1 MDETDLDV
9 AASRLAHF
17 LHAHADALKAG
28 GVRRVTFAVPPPG
41 KRGTVVAGHGSSF
54 FTFRQ
59 RREWQEDRL
68 MRHIEPSLAFQL
80 DLKRLSN
87 FNIARVPLG
96 KRDVSAARVV
106 HVYRATPKR
115 GHGGA
120 RLFVRAL
127 VRQTSKVDGVA
138 QADSYPGPERV
149 LVQAIA
155 AIEAVQGSSNVVDG
169 ARNHIFLNVL
179 GDALVEPHVVER
191 MAKHLGRR
199 YASRLATARVGQVE
213 LKVNARLDKDSP
225 SIPVR
230 VIASNPT
237 GFGLRIDTYVEAADP
252 MRPGHSL
259 FYSISGGDDG
269 GAAGALAAM
278 GLMSPS
284 SQSSHESSFS
294 QNDLDDLEGQSG
306 SPTSPE
312 LHGLDAST
320 PYPVSSPLEEK
331 RSRALSS
338 TTAYCYD
345 FPAIF
350 HKAVERSWIAHAA
363 GRRGVDIPS
372 PSTLAVFEELVLED
386 EIDAQGLKPIGN
398 GLATT
403 TRAPGLNSIAM
414 VAWRA
419 RFKTPQ
425 YPGGRD
431 VILIANDITTDAG
444 SFGTREDALFL
455 AASREARRLG
465 VPRLYIAANSG
476 ARIGMADEVK
486 RAFKV
491 AWVDAKDPLKGF
503 EYLYLDEDAYAQLG
517 PQGRKSVICDPP
529 VVVNGGETRRRIS
542 AIVGEGS
549 DLGVENLRG
558 SGLIAGE
565 TSRAYDETFTL
576 TYVAG
581 RSVGIGAYL
590 VRLGQRTIQKGKDAA
605 IILTGYQ
612 ALNTLVGAP
621 VYSSNLQLGGPGIMF
636 ANGVSH
642 ACVRND
648 LEGVASM
655 LLWLSYVPERR
666 AASLPITRMVREDP
680 VDRDV
685 AYVNDPAVTS
695 DPRLLITG
703 TPDALTGEWLGGL
716 MDHGSF
722 TEYMA
727 GWAKTMIT
735 GRARL
740 GGVPVGVILPEA
752 RNVVTR
758 IPADPASPDSQ
769 ERVVT
774 QAGNVWYPDSSYKTA
789 CAIRD
794 VNREGLPLVFL
805 INLRGF
811 SGGQRDMYDAV
822 LKYGSMIVDALV
834 EFKQPVIVYIPPG
847 GELRGGAWVVV
858 DPTINDNVMEM
869 WCDDSARGGVLEA
882 SGAASIKFRGNDQ
895 VLAMHRVDAQLR
907 ELDEKL
913 RAAKAADNKD
923 EAKAVGEAIKQREA
937 ALGPVYKQ
945 LATMFADCHDRPG
958 RMVAKGVVRGVVSW
972 ANARRFFALRLKR
985 LLREFE
991 VAGKLVADV
1000 GSMAAARA
1008 LLKDVFVENC
1018 VAANAGS
1025 WESSDAVALDWL
1037 SGAEGGAAVEAKAR
1051 QLRAHSIA
1059 AQVEELGNTDPAA
1072 MLRGMMN
1079 LISRMSDEGRLAER
1093 EKLVSTLRR
1102 GVFILSSSAS
1112 GAGANNVAS

>member
-1 MDETDLDV
+1 M
-9 AASRLAHF
+9 
-17 LHAHADALKAG
+17 LKQG
-28 GVRRVTFAVPPPG
+28 GVRRVTFAVPPSG
-41 KRGTVVAGHGSSF
+41 KRQGTVVAGHGSSF

-59 RREWQEDRL
+59 RSDWAEDRL
-68 MRHIEPSLAFQL
+68 VRHIEPSLAFQL

-87 FNIARVPLG
+87 FQIARVPLG
-96 KRDVSAARVV
+96 KRDVSASTTV

-115 GHGGA
+115 GHGGS

-138 QADSYPGPERV
+138 QADAYPGPERV

-155 AIEAVQGSSNVVDG
+155 AIEAVQGGGGSAEG

-199 YASRLATARVGQVE
+199 YASRLASARVGQVE

-237 GFGLRIDTYVEAADP
+237 GFGLRIDTYVEASDP
-252 MRPGHSL
+252 ARPGHSV

-278 GLMSPS
+278 GLMSPT
-284 SQSSHESSFS
+284 SQSSHDSTSFH
-294 QNDLDDLEGQSG
+294 DLDDLEGHSH

-312 LHGLDAST
+312 LHGLDSST

-331 RSRALSS
+331 RSRALAS

-350 HKAVERSWIAHAA
+350 HKALERSWLNHAA
-363 GRRGVDIPS
+363 GRRGVEMPS
-372 PSTLAVFEELVLED
+372 PSTLAVFEELVLDD
-386 EIDAQGLKPIGN
+386 EIDAPGLKPIGN

-403 TRAPGLNSIAM
+403 IRGPGLNSIAM

-419 RFKTPQ
+419 KLRTPQ
-425 YPGGRD
+425 YPSGREF
-431 VILIANDITTDAG
+431 ILIANDITTDAG
-444 SFGTREDALFL
+444 SFGTREDNLFL
-455 AASREARRLG
+455 AASKEARRLG

-486 RAFKV
+486 RAFSV
-491 AWVDAKDPLKGF
+491 AWVDERDPNKGF
-503 EYLYLDEDAYAQLG
+503 EYLYLTSDKYSELG
-517 PQGRKSVICDPP
+517 PEGRNSVLCEPP
-529 VVVNGGETRRRIS
+529 IVVAGQTRYKIS
-542 AIVGEGS
+542 AIVGEGR

-590 VRLGQRTIQKGKDAA
+590 VRLGQRTIQKGKDAP

-612 ALNTLVGAP
+612 ALNTLCGAP

-648 LEGVASM
+648 LEGVAAM
-655 LLWLSYVPERR
+655 LLWLSYIPERR
-666 AASLPITRMVREDP
+666 GAQLPVTRLVREDP

-685 AYVNDPAVTS
+685 QYVNNPSVLS
-695 DPRLLITG
+695 DPRLL
-703 TPDALTGEWLGGL
+703 LTGVSNETTGDWISGL
-716 MDHGSF
+716 FDHGSF
-722 TEYMA
+722 TEYMG
-727 GWAKTMIT
+727 GWAKTIIT

-740 GGVPVGVILPEA
+740 GGIPVGVLIPEA

-758 IPADPASPDSQ
+758 VPADPAAPDSQ

-789 CAIRD
+789 SAIRD
-794 VNREGLPLVFL
+794 INREQLPLVFL
-805 INLRGF
+805 INIRGF

-834 EFKQPVIVYIPPG
+834 EFMQPVLVYIPAG
-847 GELRGGAWVVV
+847 AELRGGAWVVV
-858 DPTINDNVMEM
+858 DPTINENVMEM

-882 SGAASIKFRGNDQ
+882 SGAASIKFRNNDQ
-895 VLAMHRVDAQLR
+895 IAAAHRLDRVLI

-913 RAAKAADNKD
+913 RAAKETDKRD
-923 EAKAVGEAIKQREA
+923 EVKALSEQIKAREA
-937 ALGPVYKQ
+937 MLLPVYRQ
-945 LATMFADCHDRPG
+945 LATLFADAHDRPG
-958 RMVAKGVVRGVVSW
+958 RMVAKGVVKGVVSW
-972 ANARRFFALRLKR
+972 KNARRFFCGRLKR

-991 VAGKLVADV
+991 LAHRLMASAGVSFLLLSFV
-1000 GSMAAARA
+1000 G
-1008 LLKDVFVENC
+1008 
-1018 VAANAGS
+1018 
-1025 WESSDAVALDWL
+1025 
-1037 SGAEGGAAVEAKAR
+1037 GGGC
-1051 QLRAHSIA
+1051 LR
-1059 AQVEELGNTDPAA
+1059 
-1072 MLRGMMN
+1072 
-1079 LISRMSDEGRLAER
+1079 
-1093 EKLVSTLRR
+1093 
-1102 GVFILSSSAS
+1102 
-1112 GAGANNVAS
+1112 